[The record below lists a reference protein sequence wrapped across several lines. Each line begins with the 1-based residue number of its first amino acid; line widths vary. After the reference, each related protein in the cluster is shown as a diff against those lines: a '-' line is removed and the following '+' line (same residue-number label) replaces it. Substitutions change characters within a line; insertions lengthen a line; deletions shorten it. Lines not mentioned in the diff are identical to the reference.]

1 MATPQ
6 LSPGVLVR
14 EVDLTV
20 GRADNV
26 IQNIGAIAGPF
37 TIGPIDE
44 PTTINTQQELINT
57 FGQSIGTDRQYEYWM
72 TASSFLTYGGVLS
85 VVRTDGDAL
94 NNANAG
100 VGIASTS
107 SLKIKN
113 KEDYELNYSTAS
125 NFYYAT
131 RNPGRWG
138 TGLKV
143 CQIDNAADQI
153 VGLGTTNP
161 GAAGAIVGQ
170 GVTTPLSSVVLPGA
184 GTTSVFDGYLQAII
198 TGVTTDA
205 TDSRS
210 SMTVTITNRVSS
222 AGTSYPIS
230 YAQNDP
236 ARSFETNDGITFMN
250 SSGIST
256 GNGTVTAA
264 GVVQDW
270 YDQQTLG
277 LQNSNIFWNSIAPR
291 PVTNQYASTRNSKN
305 DAINI
310 AVVDDTGSVT
320 GIQGNVLETYSSLSK
335 GKDTKADA
343 DNPTI
348 IYYKDFILQN
358 SKYIFNGAN
367 PSSSADAF
375 HGTSPKA
382 AGFSTDFV
390 PIATSRGV
398 WGSNVQD
405 VTFNSVGNVSY
416 TLGGGED
423 YQTGGG
429 FAATLNNLKTSY
441 DLYSNKDEVDVDF
454 IMMGPGLTEETES
467 QSKANLI
474 ISLCENRKD
483 CIATISPH
491 RANVVNV
498 TNSNTQ
504 TTNVL
509 RFYSPLSSSSF
520 AVFDTGYKYVFDRFS
535 NEFRYIPT
543 NGDVAGLMVRT
554 SINSFP
560 WFSPAG
566 QQRGVLNDVVKMAYN
581 PSKAQRDQLY
591 GSRINSIITQRGS
604 GTLLFGDRTAL
615 SHASAFDRI
624 NVRRL
629 FLTIEQ
635 SLENAANAQ
644 LFEINDVNTR
654 SNFVNI
660 VEPFLRDVQ
669 AKRGLVDFLVVCNSS
684 NNTPDVIDNNEFRA
698 DIFLKPTKSIN
709 YITLT
714 FVATRTGVNFE
725 ELVGTV

>member
-85 VVRTDGDAL
+85 VVRTDGDTL

-100 VGIASTS
+100 VGIASTT
-107 SLKIKN
+107 LKIKS
-113 KEDYELNYSTAS
+113 KDDYELNYSTAS

-138 TGLKV
+138 TELKV

-161 GAAGAIVGQ
+161 SAAGAIVGQ
-170 GVTTPLSSVVLPGA
+170 GVTTPLSSVVIPGA
-184 GTTSVFDGYLQAII
+184 GTTSSFDGYLQAII

-205 TDSRS
+205 TDGRS
-210 SMTVTITNRVSS
+210 SMFITITNRVST
-222 AGTSYPIS
+222 AGTIFPIT
-230 YAQNDP
+230 YAENDP
-236 ARSFETNDGITFMN
+236 ARSFETSDTITFMN

-256 GNGTVTAA
+256 GNGTVTTA

-277 LQNSNIFWNSIAPR
+277 LQNSNVFWRSIAPR
-291 PVTNQYASTRNSKN
+291 PVTNQYATTRNSKN
-305 DAINI
+305 DAINV
-310 AVVDDTGSVT
+310 AVVDDNGSVT
-320 GIQGNVLETYSSLSK
+320 GIQGNILETFASLSK

-343 DNPTI
+343 DNPTV

-358 SKYIFNGAN
+358 SEYIFAGAN
-367 PSSSADAF
+367 GSSSADAF
-375 HGTSPKA
+375 HGTSPRA
-382 AGFSTDFV
+382 AGFSTDFT
-390 PIATSRGV
+390 PITTSRGV

-405 VTFNSVGNVSY
+405 VTFNSVGNISY

-429 FAATLNNLKTSY
+429 HAATLDNLKTSY
-441 DLYSNKDEVDVDF
+441 ELFSNKDEIDVDF
-454 IMMGPGLTEETES
+454 MLMGPGLSNEVES
-467 QSKANLI
+467 QSKVNLL
-474 ISLCENRKD
+474 ISLCEARKD

-491 RANVVNV
+491 RDNVVNV
-498 TNSNTQ
+498 TNADTQ
-504 TTNVL
+504 TTNIL
-509 RFYSPLSSSSF
+509 RYYSPLSSSSF
-520 AVFDTGYKYVFDRFS
+520 AIFDTGYKYIFDRFS

-543 NGDVAGLMVRT
+543 NGDVAGLCVRT
-554 SINSFP
+554 SLNSFP

-566 QQRGVLNDVVKMAYN
+566 QRRGVLNDAIKLAYN
-581 PSKAQRDQLY
+581 PNKNQRDRLY

-604 GTLLFGDRTAL
+604 GTLLFGDKTGL
-615 SHASAFDRI
+615 GYASAFDRI

-629 FLTIEQ
+629 FLTIER

-660 VEPFLRDVQ
+660 VEPFLRDIQ
-669 AKRGLVDFLVVCNSS
+669 SKRGLVDFLVVCNSQ

-714 FVATRTGVNFE
+714 FVATRTGVDFE